1 MKKRDI
7 ILALTTVMAVIAVI
21 CRIIINEPTI
31 SFVVKALTAICF
43 SIDAILAKKAKKQ
56 SEFINYLSF
65 AILWLGFA
73 SLDLIR

>member
-1 MKKRDI
+1 MTWTILVLVVAIALYMFGGMLIAQDSKKPS
-7 ILALTTVMAVIAVI
+7 AK
-21 CRIIINEPTI
+21 
-31 SFVVKALTAICF
+31 S
-43 SIDAILAKKAKKQ
+43 ILAKKAKKQ